1 MVNIDTGLL
10 HNLLKIT
17 IRHWISQ
24 IEKQAQLDRFFAR
37 AFPPDIDTFWRLGP
51 AVLDTIQIGIV
62 GTFLGILLSLVLG
75 ALAAKNTAPSLWL
88 SYALKAAF
96 GLTRAIPALVWAL
109 LFIVAV
115 GLGPLPGILALAV
128 NSVGML
134 GKIFAETFEDVDNG
148 VIEALRSTGAG
159 PVQIFA
165 QCFVPETLPK
175 LISWSIFR
183 LDINIRYASILG
195 IVGAGGIG
203 WELSRAARMG
213 VFSRPSLLHWS
224 FLPSSGRLSK
234 SAQGCARWCCSTCE
248 PAVLKRTCCFR
259 ESPLLGRLGCHRK
272 LASFGLEKVYIPS
285 GSWRTM

>member
-1 MVNIDTGLL
+1 MTEKTYPVFTDRRRAFAIWAALAVLFAMFLVSASTLGIDTDRIARG
-10 HNLLKIT
+10 
-17 IRHWISQ
+17 W
-24 IEKQAQLDRFFAR
+24 AQLDRFFNR
-37 AFPPDIDTFWRLGP
+37 AFPPDVDTFWRLGP

-62 GTFLGILLSLVLG
+62 GTFLGILLSLFLG
-75 ALAAKNTAPSLWL
+75 ALAAKNMAPSLWL
-88 SYALKAAF
+88 SYLLKTAF

-159 PVQIFA
+159 PVQIFT
-165 QCFVPETLPK
+165 QGFVPETLPK

-213 VFSRPSLLHWS
+213 DFQ
-224 FLPSSGRLSK
+224 
-234 SAQGCARWCCSTCE
+234 SAITVTLVIFVVVWAIEQVST
-248 PAVLKRTCCFR
+248 ALRKMVL
-259 ESPLLGRLGCHRK
+259 
-272 LASFGLEKVYIPS
+272 
-285 GSWRTM
+285 

>member
-1 MVNIDTGLL
+1 MIEKTYPAFTDKRKIIAIWMALVVLLVVFLVSASSLGIDTARIARG
-10 HNLLKIT
+10 
-17 IRHWISQ
+17 W
-24 IEKQAQLDRFFAR
+24 AQLDRFFNR

-62 GTFLGILLSLVLG
+62 GTFIGIILSIVLG
-75 ALAAKNTAPSLWL
+75 ALAAKNMSPSLLL
-88 SYALKAAF
+88 SFVLKTIF

-134 GKIFAETFEDVDNG
+134 GKIFAETFEDVDIG

-159 PVQIFA
+159 PIQIFT
-165 QCFVPETLPK
+165 QGFVPETLPK

-213 VFSRPSLLHWS
+213 EFQ
-224 FLPSSGRLSK
+224 
-234 SAQGCARWCCSTCE
+234 SAITVTLVIFVVVWAIEQVSTT
-248 PAVLKRTCCFR
+248 L
-259 ESPLLGRLGCHRK
+259 RK
-272 LASFGLEKVYIPS
+272 LVL
-285 GSWRTM
+285 

>member
-1 MVNIDTGLL
+1 MTDKTYPMFTDRRKALTISAALAVMLGVFLFSASTLGIDPERIARG
-10 HNLLKIT
+10 
-17 IRHWISQ
+17 W
-24 IEKQAQLDRFFAR
+24 AQLDRFFGR

-51 AVLDTIQIGIV
+51 AVLDTIQIGIT
-62 GTFLGILLSLVLG
+62 GTFLGILMSLLLG
-75 ALAAKNTAPSLWL
+75 ALAAKNMAPSLWF
-88 SYALKAAF
+88 SFFLKAMF

-128 NSVGML
+128 NSIGML
-134 GKIFAETFEDVDNG
+134 GKIFAETFEDVDDG

-159 PVQIFA
+159 PVQIFT
-165 QCFVPETLPK
+165 QGFVPETLPK

-213 VFSRPSLLHWS
+213 DFQ
-224 FLPSSGRLSK
+224 
-234 SAQGCARWCCSTCE
+234 SAITVTLVIFVVVWAIEQISTGLRKM
-248 PAVLKRTCCFR
+248 VL
-259 ESPLLGRLGCHRK
+259 
-272 LASFGLEKVYIPS
+272 
-285 GSWRTM
+285 

>member
-1 MVNIDTGLL
+1 MMDQRTYPEFSDPRATLVTWAVLAVMFALFLGAL
-10 HNLLKIT
+10 
-17 IRHWISQ
+17 
-24 IEKQAQLDRFFAR
+24 AQLGIDPERIVRGWNQIDRFFAR
-37 AFPPDIDTFWRLGP
+37 AFPPDVDTFWRLGP
-51 AVLDTIQIGIV
+51 AVIDTIQIGIV
-62 GTFLGILLSLVLG
+62 GTFIGILLSLLLG
-75 ALAAKNTAPSLWL
+75 ALAAKNIAPSLAL

-134 GKIFAETFEDVDNG
+134 GKIFSETFEEVDRG

-159 PVQIFA
+159 PVQVFSQGFI
-165 QCFVPETLPK
+165 PETLPK

-213 VFSRPSLLHWS
+213 DFQAAVTVTLVIFAVVW
-224 FLPSSGRLSK
+224 
-234 SAQGCARWCCSTCE
+234 AIEQVST
-248 PAVLKRTCCFR
+248 ALRKMVL
-259 ESPLLGRLGCHRK
+259 
-272 LASFGLEKVYIPS
+272 
-285 GSWRTM
+285 